1 MIARSAR
8 ALLLPLVFAG
18 CAASRPPGAPP
29 ISSDAANGQAIAT
42 VLGTPFYAL
51 FKATSC
57 FVSTVIV
64 VPSSAA
70 LALTERPQRDGEREA
85 LHEGLGH
92 NCFGSYV
99 LEPS

>member
-1 MIARSAR
+1 MSVRPASVLVLV
-8 ALLLPLVFAG
+8 LLLAG
-18 CAASRPPGAPP
+18 CAADRPPGSAP
-29 ISSDAANGQAIAT
+29 ISADAANGQAIAT

-57 FVSTVIV
+57 LVTTVIV

-70 LALTERPQRDGEREA
+70 LALTERPERDGEREA
-85 LHEGLGH
+85 LHEGLGR

-99 LEPS
+99 LEPI